1 MHVRNGTPEDAEAV
15 LALWKA
21 ADATPSLT
29 DSADELRRIAVRPEV
44 AFLVA
49 VVDGAIAGSIIA
61 GFDGWRGNIY
71 RLATHPDHRRR
82 GVARALLGKAEEAFN
97 AWGVRRITALVEKE
111 HPKAVGFWRA
121 VGYLDDT
128 RIARYVRTL
137 PALMFAVL
145 IAALGCS
152 SGGTTNDA
160 ATGGAGGS
168 GMGAS
173 GGTTGSAGT
182 SGGGTGGGGGTSGGL
197 PGFGQ
202 ACAPIAQQGDP
213 QCAAGLVCVSVG
225 AEQGRNLCT
234 KTCTTADAP
243 CTGGP
248 AGSAPTCG
256 RIYQVSPANSRVCE
270 FFCDTG
276 ATNCPPGTSCLVDYA
291 GMMTCQPPIR

>member
-1 MHVRNGTPEDAEAV
+1 
-15 LALWKA
+15 
-21 ADATPSLT
+21 
-29 DSADELRRIAVRPEV
+29 
-44 AFLVA
+44 
-49 VVDGAIAGSIIA
+49 
-61 GFDGWRGNIY
+61 
-71 RLATHPDHRRR
+71 
-82 GVARALLGKAEEAFN
+82 
-97 AWGVRRITALVEKE
+97 
-111 HPKAVGFWRA
+111 
-121 VGYLDDT
+121 
-128 RIARYVRTL
+128 
-137 PALMFAVL
+137 VL

-173 GGTTGSAGT
+173 GGTSGSAGT
-182 SGGGTGGGGGTSGGL
+182 SGGGTGGGGGTSGDGL